1 MVADED
7 VVDLLDA
14 AHVRNHPRLDLLV
27 GEGIRRKPG
36 GERGDGLRCRL
47 PVDHYDV
54 VRGGGGNWRV
64 RSRGGGGG
72 DLAAEP
78 SALALAGAG
87 QGGDVEGWHGGRG
100 RVRVRVWG
108 KGSEG
113 EEGAGRLLVGHCRRR
128 RRERLRLLDKSG
140 VYTGPCEAEPWAAVC
155 ICHLWGGRRQCKGDK
170 AASLRLPVQDT

>member
-14 AHVRNHPRLDLLV
+14 AHVRDHPRLDLLV

-54 VRGGGGNWRV
+54 VRGGGGNRRV

-72 DLAAEP
+72 DFAAEP
-78 SALALAGAG
+78 GALALAGAG
-87 QGGDVEGWHGGRG
+87 DGGDVEGKGGGGYGGRG
-100 RVRVRVWG
+100 RVRVWG
-108 KGSEG
+108 KGGEG

-140 VYTGPCEAEPWAAVC
+140 VYTRVVRVRAMGSVV
-155 ICHLWGGRRQCKGDK
+155 HL
-170 AASLRLPVQDT
+170 